1 MATRWERAPAGSLDA
16 DLGFLSLVARKVET
30 IRDDLGTVGPV
41 LAQEVER
48 KMLGLPADID
58 RRPPADRSRAA
69 RTLNRLERNLREEI
83 ARLRAQ
89 LDASVDELGLTPEAV
104 ERVVQ
109 TALELARQPALR
121 ADTIVRDGHS
131 PTTVRVFQ
139 VPPLTRSWALA
150 AADVIDP
157 ITGEQR
163 PITFDHA
170 VAAEADDVVLAHLGH
185 RLVAQSL
192 RLLRAEVW
200 SSGADVRLGRVCA
213 RVATVDEPVVVA
225 HARLVITG
233 ADGHRLHEEVIQAGG
248 RISRGRF
255 ARYAVGQLRDA
266 CAAAT
271 PDDAGSAVKAELVEL
286 WDTIAAP
293 LFDAVEARGRERADS
308 LQRVLADRAA
318 SDVDA
323 IAAVLTDLRATIQA
337 QLDELE
343 GEQQLTLGFDL
354 DERDQ
359 FHRDVEA
366 LRRRLDD
373 IPDEITREQEAI
385 GRRYANPVPRLFP
398 AAVTFLLPPAVARGS
413 LGAQL

>member
-1 MATRWERAPAGSLDA
+1 M
-16 DLGFLSLVARKVET
+16 
-30 IRDDLGTVGPV
+30 
-41 LAQEVER
+41 
-48 KMLGLPADID
+48 
-58 RRPPADRSRAA
+58 
-69 RTLNRLERNLREEI
+69 
-83 ARLRAQ
+83 
-89 LDASVDELGLTPEAV
+89 
-104 ERVVQ
+104 
-109 TALELARQPALR
+109 
-121 ADTIVRDGHS
+121 
-131 PTTVRVFQ
+131 FQ

-200 SSGADVRLGRVCA
+200 SSDADVRLGRVCA

-354 DERDQ
+354 DEREQ